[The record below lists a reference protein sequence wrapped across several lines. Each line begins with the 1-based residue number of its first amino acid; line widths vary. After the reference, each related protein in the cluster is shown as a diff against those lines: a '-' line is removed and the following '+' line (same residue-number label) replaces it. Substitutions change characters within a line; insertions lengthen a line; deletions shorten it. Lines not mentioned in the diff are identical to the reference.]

1 MIQKNTVRQRIFF
14 NVLKNKYCSKP
25 KIAYLKRNK
34 NNKDLVD
41 KIRLCGS
48 INFNNKPKIRHLFCV
63 AAKNSKTSQ

>member
-14 NVLKNKYCSKP
+14 NVLKNKYCSKL